1 MLCRGGPWVAAP
13 ELDERRD
20 VLSWRSRAWRSGR
33 YAGGCAE
40 GDRTHGTRPSRA
52 RCRHGSRGPWEG
64 LFFLEREGIELRAKD
79 LAIHADQG
87 GGEGGVAIEHGEDD
101 LEGLAG
107 GSVQIAIEVDHG
119 AAEGHIG
126 GGTADGGA
134 VVEHDAGRDFH
145 FDADGL
151 ASLLAFPGDGDGGA
165 DDDHVEE
172 SPEEIH
178 GDGAE
183 VVAIV
188 ETAEERERDVEGARD
203 RHEETADV
211 ESQHEQ
217 EGWATRVSKKALL
230 TTPPLAVTLKLL
242 RT

>member
-1 MLCRGGPWVAAP
+1 LTPTRVA
-13 ELDERRD
+13 
-20 VLSWRSRAWRSGR
+20 GR
-33 YAGGCAE
+33 
-40 GDRTHGTRPSRA
+40 
-52 RCRHGSRGPWEG
+52 
-64 LFFLEREGIELRAKD
+64 
-79 LAIHADQG
+79 
-87 GGEGGVAIEHGEDD
+87 GVAIEHGEDD

-107 GSVQIAIEVDHG
+107 DSVQIAIEVDHG
-119 AAEGHIG
+119 APRDIFS

-203 RHEETADV
+203 RQEETADV
-211 ESQHEQ
+211 ETQHEQ
-217 EGWATRVSKKALL
+217 KGLGDAGVEEGLVDDASLGGDVEAAANLGLMRASMVG
-230 TTPPLAVTLKLL
+230 
-242 RT
+242 RTI